1 MKKILLLSC
10 LLFSVVSIA
19 QVSLEPIGFEPRG
32 KKPVLKEKTT
42 SNLDSTFVY
51 TYDTLQLPIEDEFST
66 SKLQNHYAEPGDP
79 NVTEALYHQLLDL
92 SDTPLPGSTVY
103 TSSVTKR
110 YTTQTGNTTP
120 TDLTPTSIKYNNLT
134 SYPFAY
140 STVQAYPPYN
150 IYDTLDFPNDPDTVF
165 LSIPEYVQDSARIFT
180 AHLSNPDAIWVD
192 SSAYRNFTH
201 AVNPW
206 TLGVMTFD
214 GLDASGYPYFFG
226 STASGYADF
235 LTSKPI
241 DLSGFVPNDSIYFSF
256 LVQKEGFG
264 DAPEASD
271 SLVLEFYD
279 DAESDWDRVWST
291 KGGAMADF
299 KAGHIR
305 ISQAAYFT
313 EGFRFRFKN
322 YGGLSGMLDEFH
334 LDYVKLR
341 NGSGYQDTVFKD
353 FAFVYPVGSMIET
366 YTQVPWDHWVN
377 DPTHMNSQTKIT
389 VRNGSN
395 QDENQDDGT
404 LTISHQGTP
413 EGSFPLLGQAL
424 SNGDLNYTAFTVY
437 ESIHDFTGGYVFSTA
452 PPAEEKTFD
461 ILAHATAQFANI
473 TVNDSAASV
482 QYFGNEYAYDDGSA
496 EAAFGATGAQA
507 RLAYRFDPYEADTL
521 LGVKMH
527 FVPSVNDVS
536 DKLFL
541 LTVWADD
548 NGEPGAVLY
557 EDEFFYPRTPV
568 YEDDRGIFTE
578 YYLNDTALSLP
589 DAPFYVGWRQVDAD
603 RLNIGF
609 DRNTDNA
616 DKTFY
621 SLNGGITWFVSPI
634 SGSMM
639 MRPIFSTSG
648 NADLGIVEPAKEAA
662 WSVYPNPASTLLNL
676 KWENELP
683 YNGAIIRSVNGQ
695 TIAELDKNTLQ
706 YNVEAL
712 PKGMYFIQC
721 VGYPSI
727 VKVIH

>member
-32 KKPVLKEKTT
+32 TKPAVKEKSTT
-42 SNLDSTFVY
+42 NLDSTFVY
-51 TYDTLQLPIEDEFST
+51 TYDTLQLPILDEFST

-79 NVTEALYHQLLDL
+79 NVSEALFHQLLDV
-92 SDTPLPGSTVY
+92 SDNPLPANTVY
-103 TSSVTKR
+103 TSGVTKR
-110 YTTQTGNTTP
+110 YVVQSGNTTT
-120 TDLTPTSIKYNNLT
+120 TDLTPTSIKFNNLS

-150 IYDTLDFPNDPDTVF
+150 IYDTLDFPNDPDTIF
-165 LSIPEYVQDSARIFT
+165 ISFPEYLQDSARIFT
-180 AHLSNPDAIWVD
+180 AHLTDPNAIWVD

-214 GLDASGYPYFFG
+214 GLDVSGYPYFFG

-241 DLSGFVPNDSIYFSF
+241 DLSGFVPNDSIYLTF

-264 DAPEASD
+264 DIPEASD

-279 DAESDWDRVWST
+279 DAESDWDRIWSVN
-291 KGGAMADF
+291 GGGVADF
-299 KAGHIR
+299 KSANIR

-313 EGFRFRFKN
+313 QGFRFRFKN

-341 NGSGYQDTVFKD
+341 TGSGYQDTVFKD
-353 FAFVYPVGSMIET
+353 FAFVYPVGSLIET

-377 DPTHMNSQTKIT
+377 DPTHMNSQKKIT

-395 QDENQDDGT
+395 NPENENDGE
-404 LTISHQGTP
+404 LTISYMGTP
-413 EGSFPLLGQAL
+413 EGSFTLLGQVL
-424 SNGDLNYTAFTVY
+424 TNGDPNYNPLTIY
-437 ESIHDFTGGYVFSTA
+437 ESTHDFTGGYVFSTT
-452 PPAEEKTFD
+452 PPVEEKTFD
-461 ILAHATAQFANI
+461 ILTTASAPFADP
-473 TVNDSAASV
+473 TVNDTTYSV

-496 EAAFGATGAQA
+496 EAAFGAVGTQA

-541 LTVWADD
+541 LTVWAD
-548 NGEPGAVLY
+548 NGGHPGAVLY

-568 YEDDRGIFTE
+568 YEDDRGVFTE
-578 YYLNDTALSLP
+578 YYLNDTALALP
-589 DAPFYVGWRQVDAD
+589 DAPFYVGWRQVDTD

-609 DRNTDNA
+609 DRNNDNA

-621 SLNGGITWFVSPI
+621 SLNGGITWLSSPI
-634 SGSMM
+634 PGSMM

-648 NADLGIVEPAKEAA
+648 NADLGIVEPAKEVA
-662 WSVYPNPASTLLNL
+662 WSVFPNPASTVLNL
-676 KWENELP
+676 KWDNELP
-683 YNGAIIRSVNGQ
+683 YNGAVIRSVNGQ
-695 TIAELDKNTLQ
+695 TITELDKNTFQ
-706 YNVEAL
+706 FNVESL
-712 PKGMYFIQC
+712 PKGMYFVQC